1 MSNTVCECGHI
12 NPTGT
17 HLCAKCGRPLSEEEK
32 NKKIADMR
40 YDGTAIR
47 SKTHKKSIIDR
58 IWNFFSSVK
67 VGVALIVITLVMAA
81 LGTFLPQVMYVSV
94 PDGMTEASIYEEKY
108 GFFGKFYYAIGLSD
122 IYSSPWFQIIVG
134 MLAISIIIASF
145 DRGIP
150 LYKSL
155 KNQRVRRHESFMK
168 RQRIIGE
175 KELSS
180 DEASEIFDKATEK
193 MKALKYKVRRED
205 KVLLAEKGRFAR
217 WGPYINHVG
226 LIIFILGVML
236 RLMPGFYLD
245 KTMWIREGET
255 AAIPGIEGYYIH
267 NNKFIFETYGDSDQ
281 KVEESQ
287 KASEAINAKA
297 KNYQTDI
304 TLYSGKTGD
313 EAIAGNTD
321 QLKKIKDYSIQVNK
335 PLKYD
340 GFALYQMDFRQNELK
355 KMKFD
360 LVNKKDGKS
369 IGTVDVDLE
378 KPKKK
383 YTINKDTYVELK
395 SYYADFSGF
404 EDGVPQSASP
414 VPNNPAFIFNMVT
427 PEVPKG
433 ETSFVAIKQTL
444 EPLGETKY
452 QMKFNSVETR
462 NASNF
467 TVRQD
472 KTLPLLLIGGII
484 FMVGVTISSYFSHR
498 RIWLQYTKNGR
509 LLMASHVNKNWF
521 GMKKDLNTLVDQ
533 ANLPSYIDQVDE
545 DNKRK
550 ELDNTEDGDKD

>member
-1 MSNTVCECGHI
+1 MANIVCECGHI
-12 NPTGT
+12 NPIGT

-32 NKKIADMR
+32 SKKIADMR

-47 SKTHKKSIIDR
+47 SKTYKKTFIDH

-67 VGVALIVITLVMAA
+67 VGVSLIIITLVMAA

-94 PDGMTEASIYEEKY
+94 PLGMTEADVYEEKY
-108 GFFGKFYYAIGLSD
+108 GLFGKLYYALGFSD

-168 RQRIIGE
+168 RQRIYGE
-175 KELSS
+175 EAM
-180 DEASEIFDKATEK
+180 DEVQAAEVFDKAQEK
-193 MKALKYKVRRED
+193 MKALKYKVRREED
-205 KVLLAEKGRFAR
+205 VLLAEKGRFAR
-217 WGPYINHVG
+217 WGPYINHIG

-267 NNKFIFETYGDSDQ
+267 NNKFIFETYGDSDE
-281 KVEESQ
+281 KVEASQ
-287 KASEAINAKA
+287 KAADAINSKA
-297 KNYQTDI
+297 KNYQTDV
-304 TLYSGKTGD
+304 TLYSDKVDGKSL
-313 EAIAGNTD
+313 AGNTD
-321 QLKKIKDYSIQVNK
+321 DLEKIKDYSIQVNK

-355 KMKFD
+355 SMKFD
-360 LVNKKDGKS
+360 LVNKKEGKS
-369 IGTVDVDLE
+369 LGQITVNLDD
-378 KPKKK
+378 PAKK
-383 YTINKDTYVELK
+383 YEISKDIYIELK

-404 EDGVPQSASP
+404 EEGVPQSASP
-414 VPNNPAFIFNMVT
+414 IPNNPAFIFTMFT

-444 EPLGETKY
+444 EPLGTTKY

-484 FMVGVTISSYFSHR
+484 FMIGVTISSYFSHR
-498 RIWLQYTKNGR
+498 RIWLQYTKDGR
-509 LLMASHVNKNWF
+509 LLLASHVNKNWF
-521 GMKKDLNTLVDQ
+521 GMKKDLDSIVSY
-533 ANLPSYIDQVDE
+533 AKLPPYIDQVDE
-545 DNKRK
+545 DNKKK
-550 ELDNTEDGDKD
+550 ELDNKEDGDNT